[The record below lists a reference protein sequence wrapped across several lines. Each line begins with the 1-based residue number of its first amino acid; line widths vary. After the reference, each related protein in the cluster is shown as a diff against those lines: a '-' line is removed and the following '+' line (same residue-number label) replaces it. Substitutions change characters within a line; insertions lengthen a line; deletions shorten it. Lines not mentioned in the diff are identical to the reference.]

1 MGEILAFM
9 LLCVMVLFFVWSIL
23 MLFDFDISFR
33 STKEKKKKKPLF
45 KQGEFGFANKYDA
58 YTKCVKIIKSCKTLQ
73 QWTRAGEMADLYDNV
88 YNDDDL
94 RYSLWTE
101 WNFFE
106 PEGGWQT
113 EYSLEK
119 Q

>member
-9 LLCVMVLFFVWSIL
+9 LLCIMVLFFVWSIL
-23 MLFDFDISFR
+23 MLFDIDLSFR
-33 STKEKKKKKPLF
+33 STKEKKKKPLF
-45 KQGEFGFANKYDA
+45 KQGEFGLANKYDA
-58 YTKCVKIIKSCKTLQ
+58 YAKCVKIIKSCKTLQ
-73 QWTRAGEMADLYDNV
+73 QWTRAGEMADFYDKV
-88 YNDDDL
+88 YDDDDL
-94 RYSLWTE
+94 RHSLWTV
-101 WNFFE
+101 WNYFE